1 MLSIPII
8 DHPGEVEWFLPP
20 SKSHMIRWI
29 ALSSQ
34 CSTSTRLIFRGV
46 PGRDIISM
54 ADCVEEMGASIER
67 EAGQWKIR
75 GGKRVLI
82 PPKANL
88 DCGNSATAAKILSF
102 LVACFDSSVVI
113 DGDSSLR
120 RRDFTQLSKSL
131 KDLGCKVSSDRLPLE
146 ITGPI
151 SGGRVRIDES
161 LSSQIVTAIILAS
174 AGLQKQIEVSL
185 YGDAVSRWYRDL
197 TIEICNDCGWSGIL
211 EEEMVLSNW
220 EVKTPKKVEIP
231 PEISLFPLS
240 VLFDLLHGTRSM
252 NQDLTSLRSPVLEAT
267 SDALSSEKAEVNL
280 RDSSDIIAPCAAIM
294 ALGTG
299 GEILGAPHARGKESD
314 RIASTVRLLSSF
326 GMEANETDSGLKIPG
341 GQLPSSPKRVFDCEL
356 DHRLAM
362 TAGVIATKVG
372 AYLSGYEISDVTHP
386 GFFEMIVANGPRI

>member
-1 MLSIPII
+1 MLRIPII

-34 CSTSTRLIFRGV
+34 CSTITRLIFRGV

-75 GGKRVLI
+75 GGKGVLI

>member
-1 MLSIPII
+1 MLRIPII

-34 CSTSTRLIFRGV
+34 CSTITRLIFRGV

-75 GGKRVLI
+75 GGKGVLI

-252 NQDLTSLRSPVLEAT
+252 NQDLTNLRSPVLEAT
-267 SDALSSEKAEVNL
+267 SDALSSEKAEVDL

-372 AYLSGYEISDVTHP
+372 GYLSGYEISDVTHP

>member
-1 MLSIPII
+1 MLRIPII

-34 CSTSTRLIFRGV
+34 CSTITRLIFRGV

-67 EAGQWKIR
+67 GAGQWKIR

-267 SDALSSEKAEVNL
+267 SDALSSEKAEVDL

>member
-8 DHPGEVEWFLPP
+8 DNPDEVEWFLPP

-34 CSTSTRLIFRGV
+34 CSTGTRLIFRGV

-75 GGKRVLI
+75 GGEGVLI

-102 LVACFDSSVVI
+102 LVACFDSPVVI

-131 KDLGCKVSSDRLPLE
+131 EDLGCKVSSDRLPLE

-151 SGGRVRIDES
+151 TGGRTRIDES
-161 LSSQIVTAIILAS
+161 LSSQTLTGIILAS
-174 AGLQKQIEVSL
+174 SGLQKQVEVSL

-197 TIEICNDCGWSGIL
+197 TIEICNDCGWSGTL
-211 EEEMVLSNW
+211 EEEMILSNW

-240 VLFDLLHGTRSM
+240 VLFDLLHGTRSLD
-252 NQDLTSLRSPVLEAT
+252 QDLTNFQSPVLEAT
-267 SDALSSEKAEVNL
+267 SDALSSEKDEVDL

-299 GEILGAPHARGKESD
+299 GEILGAPHARGKEAD
-314 RIASTVRLLSSF
+314 RILSTVRLLSSF
-326 GMEANETDSGLKIPG
+326 GMEANETDTGLKIPG
-341 GQLPSSPKRVFDCEL
+341 GQLPRSPKKVFDCEL

-362 TAGVIATKVG
+362 TAGVLATKVG
-372 AYLSGYEISDVTHP
+372 ADLSGYEICDVTHP
-386 GFFEMIVANGPRI
+386 GFFEMIMANDPRI

>member
-1 MLSIPII
+1 
-8 DHPGEVEWFLPP
+8 
-20 SKSHMIRWI
+20 
-29 ALSSQ
+29 
-34 CSTSTRLIFRGV
+34 
-46 PGRDIISM
+46 M

-67 EAGQWKIR
+67 EVGQWKIR
-75 GGKRVLI
+75 GGEGVLI

-102 LVACFDSSVVI
+102 LVACFDSPVVI

-120 RRDFTQLSKSL
+120 RRDFTQLTKSL
-131 KDLGCKVSSDRLPLE
+131 EDLGCKVSSDRLPLE

-151 SGGRVRIDES
+151 TGGRTRIDES
-161 LSSQIVTAIILAS
+161 LSSQTLTGIILAS

-197 TIEICNDCGWSGIL
+197 TIEICNDCGWPGRL
-211 EEEMVLSNW
+211 DEKMVLSNW

-240 VLFDLLHGTRSM
+240 VLFDLLHGTRSLD
-252 NQDLTSLRSPVLEAT
+252 QDLTNFQSPVLEAT
-267 SDALSSEKAEVNL
+267 SDALSSEKNEVDL

-299 GEILGAPHARGKESD
+299 GEILGAPHARGKESN
-314 RIASTVRLLSSF
+314 RILSTAGLLSSF
-326 GMEANETDSGLKIPG
+326 GMEANETDTGLEIPG

-362 TAGVIATKVG
+362 TAGVLATKVG
-372 AYLSGYEISDVTHP
+372 ADLSGYEICDVTHP
-386 GFFEMIVANGPRI
+386 GFFEMIMANDPRI

>member
-1 MLSIPII
+1 
-8 DHPGEVEWFLPP
+8 
-20 SKSHMIRWI
+20 
-29 ALSSQ
+29 
-34 CSTSTRLIFRGV
+34 
-46 PGRDIISM
+46 M

-67 EAGQWKIR
+67 EVGQWKIR
-75 GGKRVLI
+75 GGEGVLI

-102 LVACFDSSVVI
+102 LVACFDSPVVI

-120 RRDFTQLSKSL
+120 RRDFTQLTKSL
-131 KDLGCKVSSDRLPLE
+131 EDLGCKVSSDRLPLE

-151 SGGRVRIDES
+151 TGGRTRIDES
-161 LSSQIVTAIILAS
+161 LSSQTLTGIILAS

-197 TIEICNDCGWSGIL
+197 TIEICNDCGWSGTL
-211 EEEMVLSNW
+211 EEEMILSNW
-220 EVKTPKKVEIP
+220 KVKTPKKVEIP

-240 VLFDLLHGTRSM
+240 VLFDLLHGTRSLD
-252 NQDLTSLRSPVLEAT
+252 QDLTNFQSPVLEAT
-267 SDALSSEKAEVNL
+267 SDALASEKDEVDL

-314 RIASTVRLLSSF
+314 RIVSTAGLLASF
-326 GMEANETDSGLKIPG
+326 GMEANETDTGLKIPG

-362 TAGVIATKVG
+362 TAGVLATKVG
-372 AYLSGYEISDVTHP
+372 ADLSGYEICDVTHP
-386 GFFEMIVANGPRI
+386 GFFEMIMANDPRI

>member
-1 MLSIPII
+1 
-8 DHPGEVEWFLPP
+8 
-20 SKSHMIRWI
+20 
-29 ALSSQ
+29 
-34 CSTSTRLIFRGV
+34 
-46 PGRDIISM
+46 M

-75 GGKRVLI
+75 GGGGVLI

-102 LVACFDSSVVI
+102 LVACFDSPVVI

-120 RRDFTQLSKSL
+120 RRDFTQLTKSL
-131 KDLGCKVSSDRLPLE
+131 EDLGCKVSSDRLPFE

-151 SGGRVRIDES
+151 TGGRTRIDES
-161 LSSQIVTAIILAS
+161 LSSQTLSGIILAS

-197 TIEICNDCGWSGIL
+197 TIEICNDCGWSGTL
-211 EEEMVLSNW
+211 EEEMILSNW

-240 VLFDLLHGTRSM
+240 VLFDLLHGTRSLD
-252 NQDLTSLRSPVLEAT
+252 QDLTSIRSPVLEAI
-267 SDALSSEKAEVNL
+267 SDALSSEKDEVDL
-280 RDSSDIIAPCAAIM
+280 RDSSDIIAPCAVIM

-314 RIASTVRLLSSF
+314 RILSTVRLLSSF
-326 GMEANETDSGLKIPG
+326 GMEANETDTGLKIPG
-341 GQLPSSPKRVFDCEL
+341 GQLPRSQKKVFDCEL

-362 TAGVIATKVG
+362 TAGVLATKVG
-372 AYLSGYEISDVTHP
+372 ADLSGYEICDVTHP
-386 GFFEMIVANGPRI
+386 GFFEMIIANYPRN

>member
-1 MLSIPII
+1 
-8 DHPGEVEWFLPP
+8 
-20 SKSHMIRWI
+20 
-29 ALSSQ
+29 
-34 CSTSTRLIFRGV
+34 
-46 PGRDIISM
+46 M

-67 EAGQWKIR
+67 ETGQWKIQGGR
-75 GGKRVLI
+75 GVLI

-102 LVACFDSSVVI
+102 LVACFDSPVVI

-120 RRDFTQLSKSL
+120 RRDFTQLTKSL
-131 KDLGCKVSSDRLPLE
+131 EDLGCKVSSDRLPLE

-151 SGGRVRIDES
+151 TGGRTRIDES
-161 LSSQIVTAIILAS
+161 LSSQTLTGIILAS

-185 YGDAVSRWYRDL
+185 HGDAVSRWYRDL
-197 TIEICNDCGWSGIL
+197 TIEICNDCGWPGTL
-211 EEEMVLSNW
+211 EEEMILCNW

-240 VLFDLLHGTRSM
+240 VLFDLLHGTRSLD
-252 NQDLTSLRSPVLEAT
+252 QDLTSFRSPVLEAT
-267 SDALSSEKAEVNL
+267 TNALSSEKDEVDL

-314 RIASTVRLLSSF
+314 RIASTAGLLSSF
-326 GMEANETDSGLKIPG
+326 GMEANETDTGLKIPG
-341 GQLPSSPKRVFDCEL
+341 GQLPSSPKRVFDCES

-362 TAGVIATKVG
+362 TAGVLATKVG
-372 AYLSGYEISDVTHP
+372 ADLSGYEISDVTHP
-386 GFFEMIVANGPRI
+386 GFFEMIMANDPRI

>member
-1 MLSIPII
+1 
-8 DHPGEVEWFLPP
+8 
-20 SKSHMIRWI
+20 
-29 ALSSQ
+29 
-34 CSTSTRLIFRGV
+34 
-46 PGRDIISM
+46 M

-67 EAGQWKIR
+67 EVGQWKIR
-75 GGKRVLI
+75 GGEGVLI

-102 LVACFDSSVVI
+102 LVACFDSPVVI

-120 RRDFTQLSKSL
+120 RRDFTQLTKSL
-131 KDLGCKVSSDRLPLE
+131 EDLGCKVSSDRLPLE

-151 SGGRVRIDES
+151 TGGRTRIDES
-161 LSSQIVTAIILAS
+161 LSSQTLTGIILAS

-197 TIEICNDCGWSGIL
+197 TIEICNDCGWSGTL
-211 EEEMVLSNW
+211 EEEMILSNW
-220 EVKTPKKVEIP
+220 KVKTPKKVEIP

-240 VLFDLLHGTRSM
+240 VLFDLLHGTRSLD
-252 NQDLTSLRSPVLEAT
+252 QDLTNFQSPVLEAT
-267 SDALSSEKAEVNL
+267 SDALSSEKDEVDL

-314 RIASTVRLLSSF
+314 RILSTVRLLSSF
-326 GMEANETDSGLKIPG
+326 GMEANETDTGLKIPG
-341 GQLPSSPKRVFDCEL
+341 GQLPRSPKKVFDCEL

-362 TAGVIATKVG
+362 TAGVLATKVG
-372 AYLSGYEISDVTHP
+372 ADLSGYEICDVTHP
-386 GFFEMIVANGPRI
+386 GFFEMIMANDPRI

>member
-1 MLSIPII
+1 M
-8 DHPGEVEWFLPP
+8 
-20 SKSHMIRWI
+20 
-29 ALSSQ
+29 
-34 CSTSTRLIFRGV
+34 
-46 PGRDIISM
+46 
-54 ADCVEEMGASIER
+54 EEMGASIQK

-75 GGKRVLI
+75 GGKGGLN
-82 PPKANL
+82 PPKTNL

-102 LVACFDSSVVI
+102 LVACFDSPVVI

-120 RRDFTQLSKSL
+120 RRDFTQLTKSL
-131 KDLGCKVSSDRLPLE
+131 EDLGCKVSSDRLPLE

-151 SGGRVRIDES
+151 TGGRTRIDES
-161 LSSQIVTAIILAS
+161 LSSQTLTGIILAS

-197 TIEICNDCGWSGIL
+197 TIEICNDCGWSGTL
-211 EEEMVLSNW
+211 EEEMVLSKW

-240 VLFDLLHGTRSM
+240 VLFDLLHGTRSLD
-252 NQDLTSLRSPVLEAT
+252 QDLTNFRSPVLEAT
-267 SDALSSEKAEVNL
+267 SDALSSEKDEVDL
-280 RDSSDIIAPCAAIM
+280 RDSSYIIAPCAAIM

-314 RIASTVRLLSSF
+314 RIVSTAGLLSSF
-326 GMEANETDSGLKIPG
+326 GMEANETDTGLKIPG

-362 TAGVIATKVG
+362 TAGVLATKVG
-372 AYLSGYEISDVTHP
+372 ANLSGYEISDVTHP
-386 GFFEMIVANGPRI
+386 GFFEMIITNDPRI